1 MPPLLFYPILFVI
14 ILHLHLAFCLG
25 YRMTYFLILQDL
37 LIAVDRPVRMRYRFM
52 IMYRLAKL
60 GVSDILIDLM
70 PLCLPCTDIR
80 TQVFHFLFFTGVLWG
95 LRHRAG
101 R

>member
-1 MPPLLFYPILFVI
+1 MYPILFVI

-25 YRMTYFLILQDL
+25 YGMTYFLILQDL
-37 LIAVDRPVRMRYRFM
+37 LITVDRLIGMRYRFM
-52 IMYRLAKL
+52 ILYRSAQLRV
-60 GVSDILIDLM
+60 GEILIDLV
-70 PLCLPCTDIR
+70 PLCLSCTDIR

-101 R
+101 RQRCT